1 MTFRQPSDEPAP
13 SFIGSLTSLRQAL
26 LWPAAT
32 VGAGAL
38 LVYGSFDAA
47 TLQLQPSPTVVVV
60 TPSLIGPNPLMASPP
75 AGPGPAMKRSV
86 PQRITIPAIS
96 VNAPFTP
103 LTLAASGQLNAPP
116 ANDKNLVGWYNGG
129 ATPGERGTAIVAGHF
144 DTKTGP
150 AVFVNLKAL
159 KKGSKVEVTRADG
172 KIATFKVDSV
182 ESFSKAKFPSARV
195 YNDAQSAQLRLIT
208 CGGQYDRKAKD
219 YKENVVVF
227 AHLESSRKA

>member
-1 MTFRQPSDEPAP
+1 MTFRQPSDEPAH
-13 SFIGSLTSLRQAL
+13 SFIGSLTTLRQAV

-32 VGAGAL
+32 VSAGAL
-38 LVYGSFDAA
+38 LVYGSFNAS
-47 TLQLQPSPTVVVV
+47 TLQLQPVRPVVVV
-60 TPSLIGPNPLMASPP
+60 TPSLIGPNPLSAAAPT
-75 AGPGPAMKRSV
+75 GPGPALVRSI
-86 PQRITIPAIS
+86 PLRIRIPTIS

-116 ANDKNLVGWYNGG
+116 SNDKNLVGWYNGG

-150 AVFVNLKAL
+150 AVFVNLSAL
-159 KKGSKVEVTRADG
+159 KKGSKVEITRADG
-172 KIATFKVDSV
+172 KVATFKVDSV
-182 ESFSKAKFPSARV
+182 ESFSKAKFPNARV
-195 YNDAQSAQLRLIT
+195 YNDASTAQLRLIT
-208 CGGQYDRKAKD
+208 CGGQYDHKVKD